1 MSAQRYDTIVVGSG
15 LAGLS
20 FALTAAE
27 HGNVVVLT
35 KADLF
40 ESNTSYAQGGIA
52 AAMAEGDSWEQ
63 HERDTLIAG
72 GGINDREAVRHL
84 VQHGPEA
91 IRWLLS
97 LGAQFEHDADGN
109 LVFGREG
116 GHSQKRIIH
125 HADKSGW
132 EIERAVADAVRK
144 NPRIRFVENA
154 FVTSLL
160 MQDGRC
166 VGVSARIREIGLRAF
181 VGGAVILATG
191 GCGKMYRHT
200 TNPIIATADGIGLAH
215 SVGAKISNM
224 EFMQFH
230 PTTLSHPQLHSF
242 LISEAVRGAGG
253 ILRNHMGRR
262 FMYDYDERLELAPR
276 DVVARAIVAEI
287 KKLQT
292 WCVYLDVTHLN
303 PKDIHHQ
310 FPTIWAQ
317 LRSVGIEMEKEWI
330 PIVPAQ
336 HYSCGGVVTDV
347 RGRTNVPGLYAA
359 GEVACT
365 GVHGANRLA
374 SNSLLE
380 ALVYGRAAGADA
392 VANLVEPPEELEPTE
407 PKSVSESDA
416 VRIRHSV
423 QKLMTDSVGIVRTTA
438 GLEDALKRINE
449 LQEEEA
455 SLPRA
460 PYSAY
465 AVEALNIL
473 VGVRY
478 VVEGALARKENV
490 GLHYNED
497 LIKAPQNRP
506 AER

>member
-1 MSAQRYDTIVVGSG
+1 
-15 LAGLS
+15 
-20 FALTAAE
+20 
-27 HGNVVVLT
+27 
-35 KADLF
+35 
-40 ESNTSYAQGGIA
+40 
-52 AAMAEGDSWEQ
+52 
-63 HERDTLIAG
+63 
-72 GGINDREAVRHL
+72 
-84 VQHGPEA
+84 
-91 IRWLLS
+91 
-97 LGAQFEHDADGN
+97 
-109 LVFGREG
+109 
-116 GHSQKRIIH
+116 
-125 HADKSGW
+125 
-132 EIERAVADAVRK
+132 
-144 NPRIRFVENA
+144 
-154 FVTSLL
+154 
-160 MQDGRC
+160 
-166 VGVSARIREIGLRAF
+166 
-181 VGGAVILATG
+181 
-191 GCGKMYRHT
+191 
-200 TNPIIATADGIGLAH
+200 
-215 SVGAKISNM
+215 
-224 EFMQFH
+224 
-230 PTTLSHPQLHSF
+230 
-242 LISEAVRGAGG
+242 
-253 ILRNHMGRR
+253 
-262 FMYDYDERLELAPR
+262 MYDYDERLELAPR

-347 RGRTNVPGLYAA
+347 RGRTNVAGLYAA

-392 VANLVEPPEELEPTE
+392 VNNLEDPPTDLEPTE

-438 GLEDALKRINE
+438 GLQDAQKRLAD
-449 LQEEEA
+449 LQDEEA
-455 SLPRA
+455 TLPRA

-465 AVEALNIL
+465 AVEAVNIL
-473 VGVRY
+473 VGARY

-497 LIKAPQNRP
+497 LIKAVPNT
-506 AER
+506 